1 MTCDNSIHIPYPI
14 LMAIRHKLI
23 ITILIASSCFCCTNT
38 WGQQIISPESDK
50 MDSSSYHHL
59 QVFRQIFWDS
69 LPKPIHS
76 VNDYE
81 NLFTEAQQSSLDSI
95 INDFKNKTSVEICIV
110 TLDTIFTAQKQFD
123 NLALHIANTWSIGDK
138 NKNNS
143 VTICIS
149 KGHRRIRICKGYGI
163 EAYLSNKET
172 QTIVD
177 HNFIPSFKKD
187 NYYEGTINGLMT
199 IIAQLKYKMK

>member
-1 MTCDNSIHIPYPI
+1 LECNVCLLGAHQT
-14 LMAIRHKLI
+14 LMAIRQKLI
-23 ITILIASSCFCCTNT
+23 ITILIGLCFCGTNAR
-38 WGQQIISPESDK
+38 GQQIISSDSYK
-50 MDSSSYHHL
+50 TDTSSYYHL
-59 QVFRQIFWDS
+59 QVFRQVFWDS
-69 LPKPIHS
+69 LPKPTRW

-95 INDFKNKTSVEICIV
+95 IDDFKNKTSVEICIV
-110 TLDTIFTAQKQFD
+110 TLDTFVTTQEKFD
-123 NLALHIANTWSIGDK
+123 NLALHIANTWGIGDK
-138 NKNNS
+138 DKNNG

-149 KGHRRIRICKGYGI
+149 KGYRRIRVCNGYGI

-177 HNFIPSFKKD
+177 HNFIPSFKNG

-199 IIAQLKYKMK
+199 IIALLNHKMK